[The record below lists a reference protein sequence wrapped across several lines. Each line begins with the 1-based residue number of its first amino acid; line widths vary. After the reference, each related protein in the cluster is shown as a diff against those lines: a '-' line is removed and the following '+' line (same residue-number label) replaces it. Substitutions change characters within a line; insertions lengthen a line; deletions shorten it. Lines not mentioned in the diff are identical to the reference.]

1 MSCGLR
7 RERLVWTAPGCVLSC
22 PARWAVRRW
31 RRGRSGRVEG
41 VGSWR
46 WGMQHAQDHTPVTE
60 ILQPSPS
67 W

>member
-41 VGSWR
+41 VGCWWCR
-46 WGMQHAQDHTPVTE
+46 AGFHNHDHTRLNT
-60 ILQPSPS
+60 LAGS
-67 W
+67 